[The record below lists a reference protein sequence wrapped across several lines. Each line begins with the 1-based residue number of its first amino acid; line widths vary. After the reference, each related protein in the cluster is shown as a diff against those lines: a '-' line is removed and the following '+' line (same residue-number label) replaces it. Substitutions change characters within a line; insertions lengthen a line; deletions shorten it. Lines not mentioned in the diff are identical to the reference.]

1 MASAESA
8 STSSVYIAS
17 SGAHNLGQIDWCP
30 IFRLRPAAIRATL
43 RSVLRA
49 GVVGDYD
56 PGNETHRATDAALVH
71 AAGALGTAATGEW
84 VGTDKVGSGGTR
96 ELEGFDC
103 LLIAPGSPYRS
114 TEGALA
120 AIRYAR
126 TSDIPLLGTC
136 GGFQHIVL
144 EFARD
149 VLGYD
154 DAEHAEM
161 NPDASRLFITPLSC
175 SLVGQTM
182 AVRLAPSS
190 LAAAAYD
197 RTEVSERY
205 YCNFGLNPDYLSEL
219 VGAGLLVTGTGP
231 EGEPRVI
238 ELPGLRFFVGTLF
251 VPQASSTASSPHPL
265 VLALLEAAQKG

>member
-1 MASAESA
+1 
-8 STSSVYIAS
+8 VP
-17 SGAHNLGQIDWCP
+17 HL
-30 IFRLRPAAIRATL
+30 RATFHN
-43 RSVLRA
+43 VLHV

-71 AAGALGTAATGEW
+71 AAAALGAAATGEW
-84 VGTDKVGSGGTR
+84 VATEKVGSGGTR

-103 LLIAPGSPYRS
+103 LLIAPASPYHS
-114 TEGALA
+114 TEGALT
-120 AIRYAR
+120 AIRHAR

-154 DAEHAEM
+154 DAEHVEL
-161 NPDASRLFITPLSC
+161 NPDANRLFITPLSC
-175 SLVGQTM
+175 SLVGQTLP
-182 AVRLAPSS
+182 VHLRPNS

-197 RTEVSERY
+197 RTEVLERY
-205 YCNFGLNPDYLSEL
+205 YCNFGLNPDYLGEL
-219 VGAGLLVTGTGP
+219 VAGGLQVTGTGP

-238 ELPGLRFFVGTLF
+238 ELPSLRFFMGTLF
-251 VPQASSTASSPHPL
+251 VPQASSTVSSPHPL
-265 VLALLEAAQKG
+265 VVALLEAAQKG

>member
-1 MASAESA
+1 LH
-8 STSSVYIAS
+8 V
-17 SGAHNLGQIDWCP
+17 
-30 IFRLRPAAIRATL
+30 
-43 RSVLRA
+43 

-71 AAGALGTAATGEW
+71 AAAVIGTAAIGEW
-84 VGTDKVGSGGTR
+84 VPTDKIGRGGTR

-103 LLIAPGSPYRS
+103 LLIAPASPYRS
-114 TEGALA
+114 TQGALE
-120 AIRYAR
+120 AIRHAR
-126 TSDIPLLGTC
+126 TSDIPLIGTC

-144 EFARD
+144 EFARN

-154 DAEHAEM
+154 DADHAEI

-182 AVRLAPSS
+182 PVTLRPGS

-197 RTEVSERY
+197 RTEILERY
-205 YCNFGLNPDYLSEL
+205 YCNFGLNPDYLGEL
-219 VGAGLLVTGTGP
+219 VAAGLEVTGTGP

-238 ELPGLRFFVGTLF
+238 ELPGLRFFMGTLF
-251 VPQASSTASSPHPL
+251 VPQTSSTPSSPHPL
-265 VLALLEAAQKG
+265 IVALLEAAKKG